1 MFISISVFKSSSIPV
16 TQTDSGHIL
25 SKSIQKY
32 LGRSAG
38 WFSKARKIV
47 ELLEKIGAT
56 DPLVIDRLSSKATSE
71 KGEDILTFL
80 ISRAQASEAL

>member
-1 MFISISVFKSSSIPV
+1 MSYSIPV

-25 SKSIQKY
+25 SEKIQKY
-32 LGRSAG
+32 LGRSAA

-47 ELLEKIGAT
+47 ELLKDIGAT
-56 DPLVIDRLSSKATSE
+56 DPLVKQRLESKATNQ

-80 ISRAQASEAL
+80 LSRAQAKAAL

>member
-1 MFISISVFKSSSIPV
+1 MRYSISV

-25 SKSIQKY
+25 SEKIQKY
-32 LGRSAG
+32 LGRSAA

-47 ELLEKIGAT
+47 ELLEEIGAT
-56 DPLVIDRLSSKATSE
+56 DPLVKQRLESKATDQ

-80 ISRAQASEAL
+80 LSRAHGSSLFLLYIGSE